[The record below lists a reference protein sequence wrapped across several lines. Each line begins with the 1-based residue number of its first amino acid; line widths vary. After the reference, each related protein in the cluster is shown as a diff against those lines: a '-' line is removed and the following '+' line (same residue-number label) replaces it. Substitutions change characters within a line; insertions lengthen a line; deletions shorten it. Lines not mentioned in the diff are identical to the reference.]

1 MVTARR
7 AGLEPAARA
16 AGLPAALRVHDLRHT
31 CASLLIRE
39 GTSIKAVQHH
49 LGHKSASITLDRYGH
64 LFPEEL
70 DHLTDRL
77 DRVHAQA
84 GVHPA
89 CTDGAVAALGQSKGP
104 GR

>member
-1 MVTARR
+1 M
-7 AGLEPAARA
+7 
-16 AGLPAALRVHDLRHT
+16 
-31 CASLLIRE
+31 
-39 GTSIKAVQHH
+39 QHH

-77 DRVHAQA
+77 DRLHAQA